1 MDKKYLI
8 SFLEQH
14 LTKAELELIGLRFGL
29 GAKEQ
34 EDNNS
39 EEHNENSS
47 QGLMTYKHIAERYGL
62 SIGTMRVRVENIIW
76 KIRNI
81 MKYKGFFNDNQ
92 FLLQ

>member
-34 EDNNS
+34 E
-39 EEHNENSS
+39 ETT
-47 QGLMTYKHIAERYGL
+47 QK
-62 SIGTMRVRVENIIW
+62 
-76 KIRNI
+76 NI
-81 MKYKGFFNDNQ
+81 MKIAPRA
-92 FLLQ
+92 